1 MEIRRSS
8 CWVVLIVLLAAL
20 LAVSGCNSQ
29 PGEEVKETEITVEVS
44 PAQVQDL
51 AQRVTYSGIVRGTN
65 EVQVMPKASARVT
78 GINVQPGDYVR
89 AGQTIMTLDNTDYI
103 AGVTQAEAGVAMAE
117 AALRSNELQAES
129 ARVDYERAQSLHEGG
144 AISDQQLE
152 GFRLQYEAL
161 TAGSAQ
167 AAVTQAQAG
176 LQAARTALDRCVIT
190 APINGVVGNI
200 ALSLGDTANPAAPVA
215 VVSDTSSLEIEVMVS
230 EAEVNY
236 IQKGSQVDVLVLAV
250 GEEPFQGTVESIADV
265 ADSSQRNYA
274 VKVALTNREGI
285 IKSGMF
291 AELKIDTLSKPD
303 VLAVA
308 INGVIPKGGREI
320 VYVVDADSRA
330 RELEVKTGIKSDEYV
345 EIVSGLNAGQQVIV
359 KGNTLVSDG
368 TLVKV
373 AAGGNQ

>member
-1 MEIRRSS
+1 M
-8 CWVVLIVLLAAL
+8 LIVLLAAL
-20 LAVSGCNSQ
+20 LAVSGCSSQ
-29 PGEEVKETEITVEVS
+29 PEEEVKETEITVEVS

-51 AQRVTYSGIVRGTN
+51 AQRVTHSGIVRGKN

-200 ALSLGDTANPAAPVA
+200 ALSLGDTANPAAPAA

-230 EAEVNY
+230 EAEVSY
-236 IQKGSQVDVLVLAV
+236 IEKGSQVDVLVLAV

-265 ADSSQRNYA
+265 ADSAQRNYA
-274 VKVALTNREGI
+274 VKVALTNPEGI
-285 IKSGMF
+285 MKSGMF

-320 VYVVDADSRA
+320 VYVVDADNRA
-330 RELEVKTGIKSDEYV
+330 RELEIKTGIKSDEYV

>member
-1 MEIRRSS
+1 MERWRS
-8 CWVVLIVLLAAL
+8 CGVVLIVLLAAL
-20 LAVSGCNSQ
+20 LAVGGCSSQ
-29 PGEEVKETEITVEVS
+29 TQEEVKETEITVEVS

-51 AQRVTYSGIVRGTN
+51 AQRVTYSGIVRGKN
-65 EVQVMPKASARVT
+65 EVQVIPKASARVT
-78 GINVQPGDYVR
+78 SINVQPGDYVR

-103 AGVTQAEAGVAMAE
+103 ASVTQAEAGVAMAE

-129 ARVDYERAQSLHEGG
+129 ARIDYERAQSLHEGG

-152 GFRLQYEAL
+152 GFRLQYESL

-167 AAVTQAQAG
+167 AAVSQAEAA
-176 LQAARTALDRCVIT
+176 LQSARTALDRCVIS

-200 ALSLGDTANPAAPVA
+200 ALSLGDTANPAVPAA
-215 VVSDTSSLEIEVMVS
+215 IVSDTNSLEIEVMVS
-230 EAEVNY
+230 ETDVNF
-236 IQKGSQVDVLVLAV
+236 IQKGSKVDILVQAV
-250 GEEPFQGTVESIADV
+250 REEPLQGTVESIADV
-265 ADSSQRNYA
+265 ADSAQRNYA
-274 VKVALTNREGI
+274 VKVALANPDGI

-291 AELKIDTLSKPD
+291 AELKIDTLGKPN

-330 RELEVKTGIKSDEYV
+330 RELEVETGIKSDEEV
-345 EIVSGLNAGQQVIV
+345 EIISGLNAGQQVIV
-359 KGNTLVSDG
+359 KGNTLVSEG